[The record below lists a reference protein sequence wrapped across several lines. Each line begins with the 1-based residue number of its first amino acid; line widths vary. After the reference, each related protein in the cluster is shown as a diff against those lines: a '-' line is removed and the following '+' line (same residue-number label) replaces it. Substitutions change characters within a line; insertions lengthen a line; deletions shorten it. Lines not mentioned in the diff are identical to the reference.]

1 MMKELMSMRTTLNL
15 SEQLVKEVESLYGT
29 GNRSKAVE
37 KALEEAVRL
46 KKLKAFMN
54 LKGRVAIDK
63 EAVQKIREAELLEN
77 EDNR

>member
-1 MMKELMSMRTTLNL
+1 MKELMSMRTTLNL

-77 EDNR
+77 EDSR

>member
-1 MMKELMSMRTTLNL
+1 MRTTLNL
-15 SEQLVKEVESLYGT
+15 SEQLVKEVENLYGT

-63 EAVQKIREAELLEN
+63 EAAQKIREAELLVN
-77 EDNR
+77 EDIR